1 MNPVIKALNFRHAC
15 KLFDSKKK
23 ISEEHLEMIL
33 TAAHLSPT
41 SLSEEIDSCPIE
53 GFEKKWVEKAL
64 NIDT

>member
-1 MNPVIKALNFRHAC
+1 LAETLIKA
-15 KLFDSKKK
+15 K

-53 GFEKKWVEKAL
+53 GFEKK
-64 NIDT
+64 